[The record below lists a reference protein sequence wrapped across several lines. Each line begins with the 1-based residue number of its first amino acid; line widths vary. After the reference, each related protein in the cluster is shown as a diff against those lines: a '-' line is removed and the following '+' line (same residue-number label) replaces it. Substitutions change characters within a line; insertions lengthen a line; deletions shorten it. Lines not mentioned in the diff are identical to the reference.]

1 MTRPGSNHTM
11 ILQAAL
17 LAISALGFGCGGAS
31 TASNNSSSPPITTSG
46 NNVQP
51 ITVNSGPANNYANG
65 VFTSVTVCVPS
76 SSTCQTINEVLVDTG
91 SYGLRLLSSIA
102 NGALTLSLPAQN
114 GANGHPVAEC
124 APFVS
129 TFTWGPLKTA
139 DVSVAGER
147 ASNVPVQVIDP
158 TFSTIPAACQNSG
171 LPANDTL
178 AKLGANGIL
187 GVGPFAEDCGTA
199 CVQTGAG
206 NPGVYF
212 ECVSDSCQ
220 VTALPLTEQVQNPVT
235 LFATDNNGVILE
247 LPAAANPAPS
257 LSGSMVFGIGTQSNN
272 GLGNAQVFLIDDSG
286 NFSTTYKGQSYPA
299 FIDSGSNAYFFLDSS
314 TTGLPTCGDNS
325 GFYCPSST
333 TTVSATPS
341 SSSPAPPITF
351 SVGNADSLFSNPADA
366 VFALLAGPNPGTF
379 DWGLPFFFGRNVFT
393 AIDGRSTPAGTGP
406 FWAF

>member
-1 MTRPGSNHTM
+1 MTRTGSNHTI

-17 LAISALGFGCGGAS
+17 LAIVALCFNCGGAS
-31 TASNNSSSPPITTSG
+31 SGPNSSSSPPITTSG

-65 VFTSVTVCVPS
+65 LFTSITVCVPS
-76 SSTCQTINEVLVDTG
+76 SSTCQTINDVLVDTG
-91 SYGLRLLSSIA
+91 SYGLRLLSSA
-102 NGALTLSLPAQN
+102 GNGALTLSLPAQN
-114 GANGHPVAEC
+114 GANGNPVAEC

-129 TFTWGPLKTA
+129 AYTWGPLKTA
-139 DVSVAGER
+139 DITIAGEH
-147 ASNVPVQVIDP
+147 ASDVPLQVIDP
-158 TFSTIPAACQNSG
+158 TFSSIPAACKNTG

-178 AKLGANGIL
+178 ATLGANGIL
-187 GVGPFAEDCGTA
+187 GVGPFAEDCGNS
-199 CVQTGAG
+199 CVQAGTG

-212 ECVSDSCQ
+212 ECVADSCQ
-220 VTALPLTEQVQNPVT
+220 VAALPLTQQVQNPVT

-272 GLGNAQVFLIDDSG
+272 GLGNAQVVSIDDNG

-299 FIDSGSNAYFFLDSS
+299 FIDSGSNAYFFLDST

-341 SSSPAPPITF
+341 SGSPAASITF
-351 SVGNADSLFSNPADA
+351 SVSNADSLFSNSADA
-366 VFALLAGPNPGTF
+366 VFASLAGPNPGTF

-393 AIDGRSTPAGTGP
+393 AIDGRSTPAGAGP